1 MPEQNRAFDQVK
13 SILDKLD
20 RSIDEARHKRLHGD
34 EPEAE
39 TQSEPARQPENQRDE
54 ASPEA
59 AKPELPAEAPSGQS
73 ARRAG
78 SSPYGRA
85 KPLRPNGN
93 GDSAAWRSTHEERA

>member
-13 SILDKLD
+13 AILDKLD
-20 RSIDEARHKRLHGD
+20 RSIDEARQKRLHGD
-34 EPEAE
+34 EPEADE
-39 TQSEPARQPENQRDE
+39 SQPQREPEKSPQTRQNEPAQSDR
-54 ASPEA
+54 
-59 AKPELPAEAPSGQS
+59 PAEVPSGQT

-93 GDSAAWRSTHEERA
+93 GDTAAWRSTSEERA

>member
-1 MPEQNRAFDQVK
+1 MSEQNRAFDQVK
-13 SILDKLD
+13 AILDKLD
-20 RSIDEARHKRLHGD
+20 RSIDEARQKRLHGD

-39 TQSEPARQPENQRDE
+39 QPPRQESQNTPQARQSEPSQPEL
-54 ASPEA
+54 APEV
-59 AKPELPAEAPSGQS
+59 PAGQT

-93 GDSAAWRSTHEERA
+93 GDTAAWRSTSDERA

>member
-13 SILDKLD
+13 AILDKLD
-20 RSIDEARHKRLHGD
+20 RSIDEARQKRLHGD

-39 TQSEPARQPENQRDE
+39 QPAETQESENSPQARKIEPAEPDR
-54 ASPEA
+54 
-59 AKPELPAEAPSGQS
+59 PAEVPSGQT

-93 GDSAAWRSTHEERA
+93 GDTAAWRSTSDERA